1 MRRLGEYLIFLWKM
15 FSNRESF
22 STYLKLFFQECVTIG
37 INSLFLIGFVSLF
50 VGAVIALQMAYNI
63 VSPLLP
69 KYIIGLATRE
79 MMILEMAPT
88 LSAIVFAGKVGSQ
101 IAGGIGT
108 MRITEQIDA
117 LEVMGINSASYLV
130 LPKIFAGMVMLPALA
145 VLSGALGIWGGWLAT
160 IFGDLSPVE
169 DYIYGIQNQFVA
181 FEVPFA
187 IIKAFVFGFIVTSIS
202 AFKGYNV
209 KGGALEVGRA
219 STEAVTTSCIAILAA
234 DFILADTLLS

>member
-1 MRRLGEYLIFLWKM
+1 MRRLGEYLIFLGRM
-15 FSNRESF
+15 FTNRESF
-22 STYLKLFFQECVTIG
+22 STYLRLFFQECVNIG

-130 LPKIFAGMVMLPALA
+130 LPKIAAGMIMLPLLCICA
-145 VLSGALGIWGGWLAT
+145 GALGIWGGWLAT
-160 IFGDLSPVE
+160 LFGNLSPVE
-169 DYIYGIQNQFVA
+169 DYIYGIQLEFVP
-181 FEVPFA
+181 FEVPFS
-187 IIKAFVFGFIVTSIS
+187 IIKSFVFGFIVTSIA

-209 KGGALEVGRA
+209 KGGALEVGKA
-219 STEAVTTSCIAILAA
+219 STDAVTSSCIAILAA
-234 DFILADTLLS
+234 DFILADTLLG

>member
-1 MRRLGEYLIFLWKM
+1 MKRLGEYLLFLHKM

-22 STYLKLFFQECVTIG
+22 STYFRLFFQECISIG
-37 INSLFLIGFVSLF
+37 INSIFLIGFVSLF

-101 IAGGIGT
+101 ISGGIGT

-130 LPKIFAGMVMLPALA
+130 LPKILAGMIMLPFLCIMAG
-145 VLSGALGIWGGWLAT
+145 SLGIWGGWLAT
-160 IFGDLSPVE
+160 IFGNLSPTE
-169 DYIYGIQNQFVA
+169 DYIYGIQNTFIP
-181 FEVPFA
+181 FEIWFA
-187 IIKAFVFGFIVTSIS
+187 IIKSFVFGFIVTSIS

-209 KGGALEVGRA
+209 KGGALEVGLA

>member
-1 MRRLGEYLIFLWKM
+1 MRRLGEYILFLKKM
-15 FSNRESF
+15 FSNREPVT
-22 STYLKLFFQECVTIG
+22 TYVRLFFQECINIG
-37 INSLFLIGFVSLF
+37 INSLFLVGFVSLF

-130 LPKIFAGMVMLPALA
+130 LPKILAGMTMLPLLA
-145 VLSGALGIWGGWLAT
+145 ILSGALGIWGGYLAT
-160 IFGDLSPVE
+160 IFGNLSPTE
-169 DYIYGIQNQFVA
+169 DYIYGIQNTFVP

-187 IIKAFVFGFIVTSIS
+187 IIKAFVFGFIVTSIA

-209 KGGALEVGRA
+209 KGGALEVGKA
-219 STEAVTTSCIAILAA
+219 STDAVTASCIAILAA